1 MLGILTAN
9 VVLMVL
15 AIGIATG
22 ILPAKTF
29 SGAVT
34 VLHKT
39 IGITL
44 PSPEKERTVAVI
56 WIASMLL
63 IGDGML
69 LLLFLLTGN
78 TTKG

>member
-9 VVLMVL
+9 VVLVVL
-15 AIGIATG
+15 AIVIASG

-69 LLLFLLTGN
+69 LLLFLLTG
-78 TTKG
+78 TTTRG

>member
-1 MLGILTAN
+1 MVGILTAN
-9 VVLMVL
+9 FVLIVL
-15 AIGIATG
+15 AIIATG
-22 ILPAKTF
+22 ILSAKAF
-29 SGAVT
+29 RGAVT

-56 WIASMLL
+56 WIASMIL

-69 LLLFLLTGN
+69 LLLFFLTGPVA
-78 TTKG
+78 KG

>member
-1 MLGILTAN
+1 MIGILTAN
-9 VVLMVL
+9 VVLIVL
-15 AIGIATG
+15 AIVIATG
-22 ILPAKTF
+22 ILSAKAF

-39 IGITL
+39 IGFTL

-56 WIASMLL
+56 WIASMIL

-69 LLLFLLTGN
+69 LLLFLLTG
-78 TTKG
+78 TMTKG

>member
-1 MLGILTAN
+1 MIGILTAN
-9 VVLMVL
+9 VVLIVL
-15 AIGIATG
+15 AIVIATG
-22 ILPAKTF
+22 ILSAKAF

-56 WIASMLL
+56 WIASMIL

-69 LLLFLLTGN
+69 LLLFLLTGPM
-78 TTKG
+78 TKG

>member
-1 MLGILTAN
+1 MIGILVAN
-9 VVLMVL
+9 VVLVIL
-15 AIGIATG
+15 AIVIAAG

-69 LLLFLLTGN
+69 LLLFLLTGPVA
-78 TTKG
+78 KG